1 LAGGRAHEQD
11 VVVRQRVDARYGLSG
26 DAALDPLKRPHE
38 VTVGTQWGGN
48 RVPEFSAAVAGVL
61 IAGDEEAA
69 TSICDGRIVPLM
81 WLAVGWEPDPLDAL
95 RRVRLNDTVTG
106 SDSVLQPTNGLY
118 MTEAQTEVL
127 RALLDLPRAEA
138 GARVKD
144 RWDELTA
151 PKITAARAAGLLGLP
166 APEGEDKCLS

>member
-1 LAGGRAHEQD
+1 
-11 VVVRQRVDARYGLSG
+11 
-26 DAALDPLKRPHE
+26 
-38 VTVGTQWGGN
+38 
-48 RVPEFSAAVAGVL
+48 
-61 IAGDEEAA
+61 
-69 TSICDGRIVPLM
+69 
-81 WLAVGWEPDPLDAL
+81 
-95 RRVRLNDTVTG
+95 
-106 SDSVLQPTNGLY
+106 